1 VSSIKRQY
9 HGSGALARWLLATSS
24 LVALS
29 VAATTPAQ
37 AFPPCSVFN
46 NTGSTASISVSN
58 TVATGDGC
66 NTGTVS
72 PGGIAITNSTIN
84 GSILDSG
91 TIAGGIFVD
100 GNSQINSI
108 ISAPGAIAVTGSGS
122 SFAGGILNA
131 GTLSSFNATI
141 EVDSLA
147 SFSGGISNRGT
158 INAGLAGTS
167 CGCAFGIRVSNVTTF
182 TGRISNGGAL
192 NVGSA
197 TPVSSGDATSTGI
210 SVLGGTSFSGGIGNG
225 GTIGVNAS
233 TTASFDCVNATAI
246 GIQVLGVQF
255 FSGGISNGGSIAANA
270 STTISFDCA
279 NANATANGIQ
289 VLGVQSFSDGIGNGG
304 AIAATAVATAASNRC
319 GSASATAY
327 GISVTAVPAFSGG
340 IANNGAIAA
349 SASATTTGSNCA
361 CASAQAAAYGISVTG
376 VSTFSGGINNAGTI
390 SATATASASSI
401 IPHQAGACALAIGIS
416 VSQIGAFSGGIRNGG
431 TITATATASAS
442 AGGCGQAL
450 AYGISV
456 GDCGCSPSTSTF
468 ADGISNGGTIT
479 ATATGLGC
487 AGANAFGISVSNLLS
502 FSGGINNGGNIT
514 ATASV
519 ATGGLSAGAFGIQVD
534 SVPSFSGGISNGGTI
549 TANATNLGGGAA
561 HAYGIS
567 VTNVTNFAGDIVNGG
582 TITATALGAG
592 GSCAVGIFIDN
603 IGAFTGRIINSGTI
617 AGGIVVGS
625 TTPGMSVFSSG
636 TITAGSCGAAIR
648 FMNAGGNTLTLGP
661 GFVMNGSV
669 LAQNGSNTF
678 QLGGT
683 GNGSFDLSTIDV
695 GANTQQY
702 QGFDTFNTIGAVW
715 TATGQAAAAPLTT
728 WSVLGGTFLV
738 NGDLS
743 LWAGVNVTGGTLG
756 GTGDGI
762 TTGLLPQTVIDSGG
776 TLMPGLPGTPGG
788 LLTIPTGN
796 LTMNPGSFYLVN
808 VGTGTTGF
816 TSKTN
821 VGGIAFINVGSLL
834 GVAGSGAYT
843 QGAHYT
849 VLTAT
854 GGVAG
859 TFSNPG
865 NVALGHLGSM
875 QANITYDA
883 NDVFLNLTPA
893 SLLSFLPA
901 GSTINALNV
910 ANGIT
915 AVNVGTPPVQFQNL
929 FNLPPQQLG
938 AALLQLSGE
947 VGTGTQES
955 GLQLM
960 NSFISLL
967 SNPFGGN
974 QGGAGS
980 MMAFAPEREMF
991 SPEITEA
998 YASALND
1005 KASVL
1010 KAPGMPQPRYSYW
1023 GKSYGG
1029 TNVTAGDPTVVGS
1042 HDVST
1047 RALGFAAGADV
1058 RTAPGQVVGFSLGGA
1073 NTTWGLSNNFG
1084 NGRSEAFQA
1093 GIYGSQQLG
1102 PAYVSGTLAYSNFWT
1117 STDRTVTVAGTDRL
1131 SASFDAQG
1139 LGGRVEGGY
1148 RILNMPVGVT
1158 PYAAAQAQ
1166 YFHTPKY
1173 AETADAGSAQFAL
1186 AYGEKNQTVVRT
1198 ELGSWFDQIIPV
1210 QGKAKLKLFGRAAW
1224 AHDFNNTPSLM
1235 NTFLALPAASFVVN
1249 GAKPPSNLALATA
1262 GAEYRLSN
1270 GVTFTG
1276 RFDGE
1281 FGKGSQTYAG
1291 TGTAKYE
1298 W

>member
-1 VSSIKRQY
+1 MGDKRTEYVSLRGPAGARVSIKYQSK
-9 HGSGALARWLLATSS
+9 GSGAFARWLLATSS
-24 LVALS
+24 LVAFS
-29 VAATTPAQ
+29 AAATTQAQ

-58 TVATGDGC
+58 TVATGNGC

-72 PGGIAITNSTIN
+72 PGGIAVTNSTIN

-100 GNSQINSI
+100 GNSQINAI
-108 ISAPGAIAVTGSGS
+108 ISAPAAIAVNGSGS

-131 GTLSSFNATI
+131 GTLSSFSATI
-141 EVDSLA
+141 AVDGLA
-147 SFSGGISNRGT
+147 SFSGGISNRGS
-158 INAGLAGTS
+158 INSGLAGTA
-167 CGCAFGIRVSNVTTF
+167 CGCAFGIRVANVTTF
-182 TGRISNGGAL
+182 
-192 NVGSA
+192 
-197 TPVSSGDATSTGI
+197 
-210 SVLGGTSFSGGIGNG
+210 SGGISNG

-233 TTASFDCVNATAI
+233 TTAS
-246 GIQVLGVQF
+246 L
-255 FSGGISNGGSIAANA
+255 
-270 STTISFDCA
+270 DCA
-279 NANATANGIQ
+279 NATATGIR
-289 VLGVQSFSDGIGNGG
+289 VLGVHSFSEGIRNGG
-304 AIAATAVATAASNRC
+304 AIAATAVATATPSSNC
-319 GSASATAY
+319 GSAFATAY
-327 GISVTAVPAFSGG
+327 GISVTAVSAFSRG

-361 CASAQAAAYGISVTG
+361 CAFAQASAYGINVTG

-390 SATATASASSI
+390 SATATATASTIESCGSAAS
-401 IPHQAGACALAIGIS
+401 ATAIGIN
-416 VSQIGAFSGGIRNGG
+416 VTEVGAFSGGVRSDG

-442 AGGCGQAL
+442 AGGSGQAL

-468 ADGISNGGTIT
+468 ADGISNRGTIT
-479 ATATGLGC
+479 ATATGLGS
-487 AGANAFGISVSNLLS
+487 ASAVAIGINVDNLL
-502 FSGGINNGGNIT
+502 
-514 ATASV
+514 A
-519 ATGGLSAGAFGIQVD
+519 
-534 SVPSFSGGISNGGTI
+534 FSGGISNGGTI
-549 TANATNLGGGAA
+549 AATASATTGSSLACAIGIKVADVPNYAGGINNNGTITATATNLPCGAA
-561 HAYGIS
+561 HAAGIS
-567 VTNVTNFAGDIVNGG
+567 VTNVTNFSGDIVNSGA
-582 TITATALGAG
+582 ITATTIASA
-592 GSCAVGIFIDN
+592 GSCGIGIFIDN
-603 IGAFTGRIINSGTI
+603 ISTFTGRIVNSGTI
-617 AGGIVVGS
+617 TGGVGIVIGPS
-625 TTPGMSVFSSG
+625 TPGISIFSSG
-636 TITAGSCGAAIR
+636 TITGTNGAAID
-648 FMNAGGNTLTLGP
+648 FQNAGGNTLTLGP

-669 LAQNGSNTF
+669 VAQNGSNTF

-683 GNGSFDLSTIDV
+683 GNGTFDL
-695 GANTQQY
+695 GALGTQY
-702 QGFDTFNTIGAVW
+702 LGFDTFNVRSATW
-715 TATGQAAAAPLTT
+715 TVTGVYGLTSP
-728 WSVLGGTFLV
+728 WSVQGGTFLV
-738 NGDLS
+738 DGDLT
-743 LWAGVNVTGGTLG
+743 AAPGVNVTGGTLG
-756 GTGDGI
+756 GTGDGT
-762 TTGLLPQTVIDSGG
+762 TTGLLPDTTINSGG

-788 LLTIPTGN
+788 LLTIATGN

-816 TSKTN
+816 TSWTN
-821 VGGIAFINVGSLL
+821 VANGGIAFINPGSLL
-834 GVAGSGAYT
+834 AVVGSGAYT

-875 QANITYDA
+875 LANITYDA

-901 GSTINALNV
+901 GTTINAINV
-910 ANGIT
+910 ANGINT
-915 AVNVGTPPVQFQNL
+915 ANVGTPPVQFQNL

-960 NSFISLL
+960 NSFVSLL
-967 SNPFGGN
+967 NNPFGGS
-974 QGGAGS
+974 QGGAGP

-991 SPEITEA
+991 SPEIAEA

-1005 KASVL
+1005 KAVL
-1010 KAPGMPQPRYSYW
+1010 KAPGMPAPRYSYW
-1023 GKSYGG
+1023 GRSYGG
-1029 TNVTAGDPTVVGS
+1029 TNATSGDPTVVGS

-1139 LGGRVEGGY
+1139 LSGRVESGY

-1166 YFHTPKY
+1166 FFHTPKY
-1173 AETADAGSAQFAL
+1173 TETADAGSPQFAL
-1186 AYGEKNQTVVRT
+1186 TYGEKNQTVVRT
-1198 ELGSWFDQIIPV
+1198 EVGSWFDQMIPV
-1210 QGKAKLKLFGRAAW
+1210 QGMAKLKLFGRAAW

-1270 GVTFTG
+1270 GVTVTG

>member
-1 VSSIKRQY
+1 
-9 HGSGALARWLLATSS
+9 
-24 LVALS
+24 
-29 VAATTPAQ
+29 
-37 AFPPCSVFN
+37 
-46 NTGSTASISVSN
+46 
-58 TVATGDGC
+58 
-66 NTGTVS
+66 
-72 PGGIAITNSTIN
+72 
-84 GSILDSG
+84 
-91 TIAGGIFVD
+91 
-100 GNSQINSI
+100 
-108 ISAPGAIAVTGSGS
+108 
-122 SFAGGILNA
+122 
-131 GTLSSFNATI
+131 
-141 EVDSLA
+141 
-147 SFSGGISNRGT
+147 
-158 INAGLAGTS
+158 
-167 CGCAFGIRVSNVTTF
+167 
-182 TGRISNGGAL
+182 
-192 NVGSA
+192 VGSA
-197 TPVSSGDATSTGI
+197 TPVLSSDTTSTGI
-210 SVLGGTSFSGGIGNG
+210 SVLGVTSFSGGIGNG
-225 GTIGVNAS
+225 GTIAVNAS
-233 TTASFDCVNATAI
+233 TTASFDCANATAT
-246 GIQVLGVQF
+246 GIQVLGVQS
-255 FSGGISNGGSIAANA
+255 FSGGISNGGSIAVNA

-279 NANATANGIQ
+279 NATATAIGIQ
-289 VLGVQSFSDGIGNGG
+289 VLGVQSFSDGIRNGG
-304 AIAATAVATAASNRC
+304 AIAATAVATATPSNCC
-319 GSASATAY
+319 GSAFATAY
-327 GISVTAVPAFSGG
+327 GISVTAVSAFSGG
-340 IANNGAIAA
+340 IANNGSIAA

-361 CASAQAAAYGISVTG
+361 CAFARASAYGIDVTG

-390 SATATASASSI
+390 SATATATASANVAS
-401 IPHQAGACALAIGIS
+401 PGQAAACALAIGIN
-416 VSQIGAFSGGIRNGG
+416 VAQVGAFSGGIRNDG
-431 TITATATASAS
+431 TITATATASVS

-468 ADGISNGGTIT
+468 ADGISSRGTIT

-487 AGANAFGISVSNLLS
+487 ASAVAIGINVDNLL
-502 FSGGINNGGNIT
+502 
-514 ATASV
+514 A
-519 ATGGLSAGAFGIQVD
+519 
-534 SVPSFSGGISNGGTI
+534 FSGGISNGGNIAATASVTNGSLLACAIGIKVANVPSYAGGINNGGTI
-549 TANATNLGGGAA
+549 TATATNLACGAA
-561 HAYGIS
+561 HAVGIS
-567 VTNVTNFAGDIVNGG
+567 VTNVTNFSGDIVNSG
-582 TITATALGAG
+582 TITANALGAG

-603 IGAFTGRIINSGTI
+603 IGTFTGRIINSGTI

-625 TTPGMSVFSSG
+625 NTPGMSVFSSG
-636 TITAGSCGAAIR
+636 TISAGSCGAAIR

-661 GFVMNGSV
+661 GFVMNGGV
-669 LAQNGSNTF
+669 IAQNGSNTF

-683 GNGSFDLSTIDV
+683 GNGAFDLGAIDV

-702 QGFDTFNTIGAVW
+702 QGFETFNTISATW
-715 TATGQAAAAPLTT
+715 TATGQAAAAPLTY
-728 WSVLGGTFLV
+728 WNVLGGTFLV

-762 TTGLLPQTVIDSGG
+762 TTGLLPQTVILSGG

-796 LTMNPGSFYLVN
+796 LTMNFGSFYLVN

-816 TSKTN
+816 TSLTN
-821 VGGIAFINVGSLL
+821 VANGGTASLNPGSLL
-834 GVAGSGAYT
+834 AVAGSGAYT
-843 QGAHYT
+843 QGAKYT

-854 GGVAG
+854 GGVTG

-875 QANITYDA
+875 LANITYDA

-901 GSTINALNV
+901 GSTINAINV

-915 AVNVGTPPVQFQNL
+915 TVNVGTPPVQFQNL

-974 QGGAGS
+974 QGGAGP

-1029 TNVTAGDPTVVGS
+1029 TNATAGDPTVVGS

-1073 NTTWGLSNNFG
+1073 NTTWGLSNNLG

-1102 PAYVSGTLAYSNFWT
+1102 PAYVSGTLAYSNLWA

-1139 LGGRVEGGY
+1139 LSGRAEGGY
-1148 RILNMPVGVT
+1148 RILSMPVGVT

-1173 AETADAGSAQFAL
+1173 TETADAGSPQFAL
-1186 AYGEKNQTVVRT
+1186 TYGEKNQTVVRT
-1198 ELGSWFDQIIPV
+1198 ELGSWFDQMIPV
-1210 QGKAKLKLFGRAAW
+1210 LGMAKLKLFGRAAW

-1281 FGKGSQTYAG
+1281 FGKGSQTYSG